1 MEYFQLENFTEVSI
15 LVFSL
20 TEYVIFNRGKE
31 SCNFIRKVFRKP
43 FIYFDLYDFNIKPG
57 QIFYVQA
64 LRKNDIYKKRNVKVS
79 SPRIPAPSEI
89 PRGWWYC
96 RHLPFSQTHV
106 PPRRRKKEINI
117 RGETQRVTLWSLHCY
132 LVPFLKHQWDFWPS
146 LEKTLGI
153 NSES

>member
-20 TEYVIFNRGKE
+20 TEYVIFNQGKE
-31 SCNFIRKVFRKP
+31 SCNFIRKVFSKP

-106 PPRRRKKEINI
+106 PPEEEKRK
-117 RGETQRVTLWSLHCY
+117 
-132 LVPFLKHQWDFWPS
+132 
-146 LEKTLGI
+146 
-153 NSES
+153 